1 MLIEYDLFGEKHDK
15 VQDAIDLLRR
25 MSTVDP
31 QGLYVAF
38 SGGKD
43 SQCIYHLCKMAGVKF
58 DAHYALTTVDPPEL
72 VRFIKEH
79 YPDAWEGRHIRRRED
94 GTPYTMWN
102 LIPEMLIPPTRVMRY
117 CCKVLKEAGGEGR
130 VTVTG
135 VRWAESVNRKRNQGV
150 VTVIGA
156 SKKDTQQME
165 EAGADFTS
173 SPRGGVVLNNDNEAT
188 RDVVEMC
195 YQRRKTVINPII
207 TWSDEDVWEFLNTVA
222 KVPHCELYDQ
232 GYKRLGCIGCPMSNT
247 EAELERYPKYRQ
259 SYIRA
264 FERMLEVRKEKGLK
278 NDWQSGEDVMA
289 WWLGKAKDDSIEGQ
303 ISIEELT

>member
-43 SQCIYHLCKMAGVKF
+43 SQCIYHLCQMAGVKF

-79 YPDAWEGRHIRRRED
+79 YPDAWEGRHIQRRED

-102 LIPEMLIPPTRVMRY
+102 LIPEMLVPPTRVMRY
-117 CCKVLKEAGGEGR
+117 CCKVLKETGGEGR

-135 VRWAESVNRKRNQGV
+135 VRWAESVNRKQNQGV

-207 TWSDEDVWEFLNTVA
+207 TWSGEDVWEFLNTVA

-247 EAELERYPKYRQ
+247 EAGFERYPRYRQ

-264 FERMLEVRKEKGLK
+264 FDRMLEARKERGLGSEWK
-278 NDWQSGEDVMA
+278 TGEDVMA
-289 WWLGKAKDDSIEGQ
+289 WWLGKAKNDSIEGQ